1 LQNPTKLKQL
11 MTQIHKV
18 KAAASLNARAEIIAE
33 GKKKDPRPIEKHDI
47 LCCFY
52 RHLYDRQTA

>member
-1 LQNPTKLKQL
+1 